1 MCGVAEATLAIAAIT
16 AATTVDA
23 QNKSAAAQTETNQRT
38 YDSQMT
44 AYNFNMS
51 NANAQKNIEASDA
64 AARKFDTTIRNQ
76 YDIAKAKT
84 AGGESGIS
92 GLSVEALLAD
102 LSSAGGRANV
112 NTEVNY
118 LRRDSALEADKQ
130 NMWAGAANSINQLKT
145 PSAPDYIGAGLKIGE
160 AGTSYYGKSL
170 EGKTKWKIE

>member
-1 MCGVAEATLAIAAIT
+1 MCGVAEATLAIAAIS

-23 QNKSAAAQTETNQRT
+23 QNKSAAAQTEANKRT

-44 AYNFNMS
+44 AYNFNMA
-51 NANAQKNIEASDA
+51 NANAQKVTEASDA

-76 YDIAKAKT
+76 ADIAKAKT
-84 AGGESGIS
+84 AGGESNIS

-102 LSSAGGRANV
+102 LSAAGGRANV
-112 NTEVNY
+112 NTDVNY
-118 LRRDSALEADKQ
+118 LRRDNALEADKQ
-130 NMWAGAANSINQLKT
+130 NMWAGAANSINALKT

-170 EGKTKWKIE
+170 EGKTNWKIT

>member
-1 MCGVAEATLAIAAIT
+1 MCGVAEATLAIAAIS

-23 QNKSAAAQTETNQRT
+23 QNKSAAAQTEANQRT

-84 AGGESGIS
+84 ASGESGIS

-118 LRRDSALEADKQ
+118 LRRDNALEADKQ

-145 PSAPDYIGAGLKIGE
+145 PSAPDYIGASLKIAE
-160 AGTSYYGKSL
+160 AGTSYYGKTK
-170 EGKTKWKIE
+170 EGKTALS